1 MRRWRLV
8 SKNGRHP
15 EGRSILDSTNS
26 AKMRPDRRSG
36 HAFVNDLARWAGRE
50 LILPSLRFFPSRHR
64 AGVAGL
70 MDEEPES
77 HPQIPEGNR
86 SANENR
92 AVPHEHHRRDTGRYA
107 QRLQPLH
114 DRENAP
120 IPPGTKVPRG
130 PGKPSARSLLMIGD
144 GRWLSRPDKLPEVQH
159 CFYCRNRIPVPSIS
173 N

>member
-1 MRRWRLV
+1 
-8 SKNGRHP
+8 
-15 EGRSILDSTNS
+15 
-26 AKMRPDRRSG
+26 MRPDHRSG
-36 HAFVNDLARWAGRE
+36 HASVNDLARWAGRG
-50 LILPSLRFFPSRHR
+50 LILPNLRLVPSQRR

-70 MDEEPES
+70 MDEAPES
-77 HPQIPEGNR
+77 HPQLPEGNR

-92 AVPHEHHRRDTGRYA
+92 AVPHEHRHCDTGQYA
-107 QRLQPLH
+107 QRLPPLH

-159 CFYCRNRIPVPSIS
+159 FFFTVEIEYPCRQSPTEILMECQPNRFSVAS
-173 N
+173 NNHVTAKK